1 MATLKLYG
9 WLRKFCGF
17 ATFQIEVKS
26 PLEALKFLIV
36 NFPGLEQQIGQ
47 PDKYFKIWT
56 QSPGITP
63 LQLDEIGHPVGVDT
77 VINFAPVISGRGD
90 GFWSI
95 LGGLA
100 LIGLVVATGG
110 AAGFLGATGAS
121 ILGGLG
127 ASLVLGG
134 ISQLLTPMPKPQT
147 IDDAKIESY
156 SFSGI
161 VNVSRQGVP
170 VPIVYGETIVGSVA
184 ISVGLK
190 TEDLSDPPA
199 GDGSFKLGLLRL
211 NSLRSTLYV
220 VGIDLLCEGVIQ
232 GLKTSEGGT
241 ADDNA
246 YKSIYFDKTPI
257 RAADGTYNF
266 SEPEMY
272 WHWGNFLQLALPS
285 YLGGGTETLNNV
297 GVEIK
302 KNLPAVRTITDNN
315 VNAVR
320 VIIGIPALL
329 QVVESNEPIGALVQI
344 AIDIQYSG
352 GSYQEIINDT
362 ISGKTTS
369 LYQKG
374 YEIGLSGSFP
384 VNVRVRRITDDSTSN
399 KLQDATQWLNY
410 TEIIYTKFQYPHSA
424 LIGFKVDARQ
434 FSQIPNRSYLIR
446 GTKVV
451 IPNNATVD
459 TVTGRLI
466 YNGVWN
472 GGFQAA
478 QWTSD
483 PAWCLWDLLTSK
495 RYGLGEFLPA
505 TQLDKWSFYQ
515 VSQYCSAL
523 VPDGFGGQEPRFS
536 LNININSGESAYNLI
551 GELLSAFR
559 ALSYWQSGTLAI
571 SQDSPKD
578 PTYLLN
584 TSNVVNG
591 NFTYSGSSL
600 KSRATV
606 AIVEWL
612 NLVTQ
617 EPDYEYVEDYDAI
630 ARYGVITRQIK
641 AVGTTSRGQANRFG
655 RWMLLTEQTETETVS
670 FQVSVEAG
678 IILRPGMV
686 VAIADPVRSAVR
698 VGGKIASATTTQI
711 VLDQLVPAWGS
722 SPKISVVLP
731 SGSVETRNISSGSG
745 STVQVSS
752 AFSVA
757 PNPNSVWLIEWSGL
771 NSQLFRV
778 LTVTETD
785 GILFDCL
792 CLAYNQNKFAEI
804 ELGLTLEPRVIS
816 VITDPPPTPTGLV
829 LSETLYRYQSEVR
842 LKVIADWVSEPT
854 ASSFLV
860 RWRKDL
866 GNWSESTAFSNNFE
880 ILDQTQGIFE
890 VEVFAR
896 TVFNRISREPATA
909 SITALGKTA
918 KPQNVF
924 NLRVD

>member
-1 MATLKLYG
+1 MK
-9 WLRKFCGF
+9 
-17 ATFQIEVKS
+17 
-26 PLEALKFLIV
+26 
-36 NFPGLEQQIGQ
+36 
-47 PDKYFKIWT
+47 
-56 QSPGITP
+56 
-63 LQLDEIGHPVGVDT
+63 
-77 VINFAPVISGRGD
+77 ISG
-90 GFWSI
+90 S
-95 LGGLA
+95 GG
-100 LIGLVVATGG
+100 GGGGGGQQHTPVEATD
-110 AAGFLGATGAS
+110 T
-121 ILGGLG
+121 
-127 ASLVLGG
+127 
-134 ISQLLTPMPKPQT
+134 
-147 IDDAKIESY
+147 
-156 SFSGI
+156 
-161 VNVSRQGVP
+161 
-170 VPIVYGETIVGSVA
+170 
-184 ISVGLK
+184 
-190 TEDLSDPPA
+190 
-199 GDGSFKLGLLRL
+199 
-211 NSLRSTLYV
+211 LRSTTYL
-220 VGIDLLCEGVIQ
+220 VGIDLLSEGVIH
-232 GLKTSEGGT
+232 GLKDGT
-241 ADDNA
+241 ANNNA
-246 YKSIYFDKTPI
+246 YKSIYLDKTPI
-257 RAADGTYNF
+257 RSANGAYNF
-266 SEPEMY
+266 APPTIF
-272 WHWGNFLQLALPS
+272 WQWGEFSHLNLPS
-285 YLGGGTETLNNV
+285 YFGSGTESFNAV

-302 KNLPAVRTITDNN
+302 KDLPVVRSITDNN

-320 VIIGIPALL
+320 VTIGVPALVS
-329 QVVESNEPIGALVQI
+329 QSDNGDVNGTSVQI
-344 AIDIQYSG
+344 AIDVQYNG
-352 GSYQEIINDT
+352 GSYQQVVNNT
-362 ISGKTTS
+362 ISGKASS
-369 LYQKG
+369 LYQKS
-374 YEIGLSGSFP
+374 YEVFLGGNFP
-384 VNVRVRRITDDSTSN
+384 VNIRVRRITNDSTSI
-399 KLQDATQWLNY
+399 KLQNATQWLSL
-410 TEIIYTKFQYPHSA
+410 TEIIYTRFQYPHSA
-424 LIGFKVDARQ
+424 LIGFKIDARQ
-434 FSQIPNRSYLIR
+434 FNQIPNRSYLIR
-446 GTKVV
+446 GIKVV

-466 YNGVWN
+466 YSGVWN

-551 GELLSAFR
+551 SELLSAFR

-617 EPDYEYVEDYDAI
+617 EADYEYVEDYDAI

-757 PNPNSVWLIEWSGL
+757 PNPNSVWLIEWTGL

-804 ELGLTLEPRVIS
+804 ELGLTLQPRVIS
-816 VITDPPPTPTGLV
+816 VITSPPPKPTGLV

-842 LKVIADWVSEPT
+842 LKIAANWVSEPT

-866 GNWSESTAFSNNFE
+866 GNWNEATAFSNNFE
-880 ILDQTQGIFE
+880 ILDQTPGIFN
-890 VEVFAR
+890 VEVFAQ

-924 NLRVD
+924 NLRVN